1 MKNIG
6 LYPSS
11 KTGRHSVHSVCRMID
26 YDFVITDSNVSEDF
40 LVQGRELG
48 AVIEV
53 ADVKGGE

>member
-1 MKNIG
+1 M
-6 LYPSS
+6 LFRS
-11 KTGRHSVHSVCRMID
+11 MID

-53 ADVKGGE
+53 VDVKGGE